1 LKLQDLKADT
11 RTRQLEL
18 GMVSIHHGQVRLS
31 LRRDG
36 VVAPVAELQSVLPA
50 WRSPETPESAMASA
64 DTAAGHPW
72 SVLVH
77 GAHVGLE
84 SLRFRQGGSPLP
96 ALTATRVK
104 LRLGE
109 WSSSGTEPLEAHL
122 QATLEGGQC
131 SWDGTF
137 NPSPLSVDGH
147 LDVQHVDLRSLQ
159 PLLAQHTY
167 ADIDHASISLS
178 GKLRLNKQAV
188 RYEGALTAGP
198 AQILDARNH
207 QPLLSWNS
215 VSAPDFQLDWP
226 AALQIP
232 RVDLDGLRTSVTIQP
247 DHHINWEAILKP
259 QTGSTTDAKSAAQ
272 ASATT
277 PLSIQL
283 DRLSLTQGGIDFDDE
298 SLRTP
303 FKAVIYGLTGNI
315 GPFTTQAADAWTEV
329 LLNGRVNDYGQVD
342 MTGRIMPLSKPLRTQ
357 VNLHFSSIGLPT
369 LNPYAAEIAGYRID
383 RGVLDL
389 KLQYKLEKGLI
400 EGDNRARID
409 QLVLGP
415 QVRRA
420 DAPDLPLRAIIDI
433 LRNEEGVIDLDVP
446 IRGNLNDPNIIM
458 RDVAFDAV
466 QGVLR
471 KTFESPFTL
480 VANLLGGDSET
491 LRHIG
496 FAGGTADLTEHERQK
511 LNNIAQVLAKR
522 QKLLMFIQP
531 SYNTAADSAT
541 GEDALRALALQRAE
555 AIKAVL
561 VTAGIQQERVYIDEP
576 SSTGTL
582 GKSGAVRTTL
592 DLKVP

>member
-1 LKLQDLKADT
+1 MLQGCPA
-11 RTRQLEL
+11 
-18 GMVSIHHGQVRLS
+18 
-31 LRRDG
+31 
-36 VVAPVAELQSVLPA
+36 VAG
-50 WRSPETPESAMASA
+50 TPTSSAG
-64 DTAAGHPW
+64 TATAGHPW
-72 SVLVH
+72 SILVH

-84 SLRFRQGGSPLP
+84 SLRFRKGGSPLP

-104 LRLGE
+104 LNLGG
-109 WSSSGTEPLEAHL
+109 WSSSATEPLEAHL
-122 QATLEGGQC
+122 RATLESGQW

-137 NPSPLSVDGH
+137 TPNPLSVDGH
-147 LDVQHVDLRSLQ
+147 LDVQNVDLRSLQ
-159 PLLAQHTY
+159 ALLAQNTY
-167 ADIDHASISLS
+167 AGIDHASISLS
-178 GKLRLNKQAV
+178 GKLNLTPQTV
-188 RYEGALTAGP
+188 RYEGALTAGA
-198 AQILDARNH
+198 AQILDTRN
-207 QPLLSWNS
+207 QQSLLSWNS
-215 VSAPDFQLDWP
+215 VSAPEVQLDWP
-226 AALQIP
+226 LTLQIP
-232 RVDLDGLRTSVTIQP
+232 RIDLDGLRTSVTILP
-247 DHHINWEAILKP
+247 DHHLNWQAILKP

-272 ASATT
+272 ASAAA

-283 DRLSLTQGGIDFDDE
+283 DRLSLAHGGIDFDDA

-303 FKAVIYGLTGNI
+303 FKAVIYDLTGNI
-315 GPFTTQAADAWTEV
+315 GPLTTQTPEAWTQV
-329 LLNGRVNDYGQVD
+329 SLNGRVNDYGQVD
-342 MTGRIMPLSKPLRTQ
+342 MTGRITPLSRPLRTQ

-383 RGVLDL
+383 RGMLDL

-415 QVRRA
+415 QVRKA

-458 RDVAFDAV
+458 RDIAFDAV

-496 FAGGTADLTEHERQK
+496 FAGGTADLTDHEQQK
-511 LNNIAQVLAKR
+511 LHDIAAVLDKHR
-522 QKLLMFIQP
+522 KLLMFIQP
-531 SYNTAADSAT
+531 TYNTAVDPAT
-541 GEDALRALALQRAE
+541 NPDALRALALQRAE

-561 VTAGIQQERVYIDEP
+561 VTAGIQQDRVYIDEP
-576 SSTGTL
+576 GSVATL
-582 GKSGAVRTTL
+582 GKKGGVLTTL
-592 DLKVP
+592 DLKAP